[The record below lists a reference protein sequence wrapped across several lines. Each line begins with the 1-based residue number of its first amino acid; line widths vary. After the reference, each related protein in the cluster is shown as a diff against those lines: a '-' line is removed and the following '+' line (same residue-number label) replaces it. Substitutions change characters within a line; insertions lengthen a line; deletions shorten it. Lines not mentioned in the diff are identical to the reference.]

1 MVSSGNLFNNFVS
14 HPGVPFLCRIVGKPS
29 GFDIEIFDTTHEKAW
44 ACRVTSEVLVLDNDT
59 STTLPWEKAKAFLE
73 VGIMSRGAAEDVAL
87 DFVEQ
92 LEEVAVLQLRLRF
105 GIQGC
110 LWSPTLRFVLKR
122 VNAERHEKME
132 LQASIANMESQL
144 SKKAAAMHSHPT
156 LKTASYIG
164 AAGGTA
170 RGIAFA
176 SVTPYRV
183 DTYSSNIFW
192 EPTRKFDDKFLL
204 VKHSGVQV
212 CESGFAQVSIVLR
225 HSNCRS
231 NIAFKVYK
239 SGAEISS
246 VYDYTCGLFSI
257 GISSAYVHTIPVDAN
272 DTISVKYV
280 GGGTLFTWDS
290 FMDVLLLPTTT
301 H

>member
-73 VGIMSRGAAEDVAL
+73 VGLMSRGAAEDVAL

-92 LEEVAVLQLRLRF
+92 LEE
-105 GIQGC
+105 
-110 LWSPTLRFVLKR
+110 
-122 VNAERHEKME
+122 
-132 LQASIANMESQL
+132 
-144 SKKAAAMHSHPT
+144 
-156 LKTASYIG
+156 
-164 AAGGTA
+164 
-170 RGIAFA
+170 
-176 SVTPYRV
+176 
-183 DTYSSNIFW
+183 
-192 EPTRKFDDKFLL
+192 
-204 VKHSGVQV
+204 
-212 CESGFAQVSIVLR
+212 
-225 HSNCRS
+225 
-231 NIAFKVYK
+231 VYK